1 MTRFKLLGTVAI
13 LSLLSATP
21 APAQHMI
28 DEPGMFAFT
37 YPMGDLGIA
46 SSRAPADARATV
58 LMNEG
63 SGMRASGT
71 RIIRHTAAGR
81 ARSGK

>member
-1 MTRFKLLGTVAI
+1 MNRFKLLGIVAF

-46 SSRAPADARATV
+46 SSPRPADAMA
-58 LMNEG
+58 M
-63 SGMRASGT
+63 MRGNPRMKSHVMMM
-71 RIIRHTAAGR
+71 RHAKPR
-81 ARSGK
+81 K

>member
-1 MTRFKLLGTVAI
+1 MTRFKLFGTAAI

-46 SSRAPADARATV
+46 SSPRPADAMAMMQADRRV
-58 LMNEG
+58 K
-63 SGMRASGT
+63 S
-71 RIIRHTAAGR
+71 RIMMKRY
-81 ARSGK
+81 ARPGK

>member
-1 MTRFKLLGTVAI
+1 MNRFKLLGIVAF

-46 SSRAPADARATV
+46 SSRPPANAMA
-58 LMNEG
+58 M
-63 SGMRASGT
+63 MRADPRMKS
-71 RIIRHTAAGR
+71 RVMMMRHAKPR
-81 ARSGK
+81 K

>member
-1 MTRFKLLGTVAI
+1 MIRFKLLGAAAI

-46 SSRAPADARATV
+46 SSPRPADARAAV
-58 LMNEG
+58 LM
-63 SGMRASGT
+63 SGGPAFET
-71 RIIRHTAAGR
+71 RITRHPAIARRAGSR
-81 ARSGK
+81 K